1 MTASSKAGGIEVSN
15 LDIGFDTRKGTVPIL
30 DKVSLHVPR
39 GRTLGIVGES
49 GSGKTTLAQAL
60 MHRLPEGGR
69 VLNGRVTVDGRDIL
83 GLPARQLR
91 EWHRTQL
98 AVVHQD
104 AGATLDPTMRIGT
117 QLADVLAVQNVP
129 RAERPRRVMQLLED
143 VRLPDPHSFVRR
155 YPHELSGG
163 QQQRVA
169 IAAALAARPSLL
181 ILDEPTSGLD
191 ASVEAEVLLLLADLR
206 RRLEATVVL
215 ISHDLGVV
223 GRMCDD
229 VAVLYAG
236 RVVEQGPAA
245 TVLSTPRHPYTAALL
260 GAVPQLGVP
269 RSARRLASIPG
280 TPPAPASP
288 RTGCRF
294 ADRCAFADDTCR
306 TAEPVERIV
315 AERRVACHHSETL
328 DLVASRVSRSPEK
341 QVLPTTQAD
350 NVPKLHVEGLT
361 RSYGGRAIIKDI
373 DLTIRSAEIFG
384 LVGESGS
391 GKTTLARAIMGI
403 GPTEGHGRITLD
415 GAALPS
421 AVRQRPVSVRRKLQ
435 MVFQQPEF
443 TLNPSQRVRTVLGRA
458 LFTLKG
464 NQTPE
469 KLASRVQ
476 LAPGVLDAPS
486 ALLSGGQKQRVAIAR
501 ALAGA
506 PELVVAD
513 EPVSALDVSVQA
525 GLLEVIAE
533 QREAA
538 GTSYLFISHDLAVVG
553 YMADR
558 IGVMYKGHLMEVGAT
573 KDVLNGPHH
582 PYTAALIAA
591 ATDEPLAI
599 GAAPDRDAGTGCPF
613 ASRCPL
619 YMGAVCTTQTPP
631 LKDIAGPG
639 SVSHAVR
646 CHLPLDGLPRRE
658 V

>member
-1 MTASSKAGGIEVSN
+1 MTASSTAGGIEVTD
-15 LDIGFDTRKGTVPIL
+15 LGIGFDTRKGTVPIL

-104 AGATLDPTMRIGT
+104 AGATLDPSMRIGS

-129 RAERPRRVMQLLED
+129 RVERPRVILQLLED
-143 VRLPDPHSFVRR
+143 VRLPDPHAFVRR

-169 IAAALAARPSLL
+169 IAAALATRPSLL

-191 ASVEAEVLLLLADLR
+191 ASVEAEILLLLADLR

-236 RVVEQGPAA
+236 RVVEQGPTA
-245 TVLSTPRHPYTAALL
+245 TVLSAPRHPYTAALL
-260 GAVPQLGVP
+260 SAVPRLGVP
-269 RSARRLASIPG
+269 RSVQRLSSIPG

-288 RTGCRF
+288 GAACRF

-306 TAEPVERIV
+306 TVEPVDRVV
-315 AERRVACHHSETL
+315 AGRRVACHHSEAL
-328 DLVASRVSRSPEK
+328 DLVGGNSRSPEK
-341 QVLPTTQAD
+341 QVRPAALAD
-350 NVPKLHVEGLT
+350 NVPRLHVEGLT

-373 DLTIRSAEIFG
+373 DLIIESAEIFG

-415 GAALPS
+415 GAELPS
-421 AVRQRPVSVRRKLQ
+421 AVRRRPVGVRRKLQ

-458 LFTLKG
+458 LFTLNG

-469 KLASRVQ
+469 ALASRVR
-476 LAPGVLDAPS
+476 LAPGILDAPS

-533 QREAA
+533 QRDAA

-558 IGVMYKGHLMEVGAT
+558 VGVMYKGQLMEVGAT
-573 KDVLNGPHH
+573 KDVLDGPHH

-591 ATDEPLAI
+591 ATDERPAVVP
-599 GAAPDRDAGTGCPF
+599 APDRDAGTGCPF

-639 SVSHAVR
+639 AVSHAVR

-658 V
+658 G